1 MIDSQKLHNNI
12 VIIPKFYE
20 GIVLEQTKT
29 VVWAFLI
36 ALIATLGSLFF
47 SEVMHFIPCSLCW
60 YQRIFMYPLV
70 LIFLVNLLYPDD
82 SVYKYAL
89 PIALSGFLV
98 SIYHNLLMFKIIP
111 ESLSPCVQGVPCSV
125 DYLNWFGF
133 ITIPLLSFTAYL
145 AIVILLILGKKGNI
159 ENEK

>member
-1 MIDSQKLHNNI
+1 M

-20 GIVLEQTKT
+20 GIIVNQTKT
-29 VVWAFLI
+29 VTWAFLI

-60 YQRIFMYPLV
+60 YQRIFMYPLAV
-70 LIFLVNLLYPDD
+70 IFLVNLLYPDD
-82 SVYKYAL
+82 KVYQYAL
-89 PIALSGFLV
+89 PLVLIGLAIAV
-98 SIYHNLLMFKIIP
+98 YHNLLMFKIIP

-145 AIVILLILGKKGNI
+145 AILMVLILRKKGNI